1 MASVILRNFAG
12 DKSQIMSTC
21 GIVKFFLFLGLGQK
35 LRKGTIL
42 IKERGTRHIDLPVSF
57 YVIRK
62 LVKDL
67 QFVCII
73 HEERSE
79 VSSVIDYEFKR
90 CVSTPYMVFGTV
102 VESSPFACLCLYA
115 FSADVGKSLKVS
127 LKSSAA
133 DLMKE
138 VFFFFRLNAF
148 RESLYSDILCHR
160 YE

>member
-1 MASVILRNFAG
+1 
-12 DKSQIMSTC
+12 MSTC

-42 IKERGTRHIDLPVSF
+42 IKERGSRHIDLPVSF

-115 FSADVGKSLKVS
+115 FSADVGKSFFERQRLSVKES